1 MTADEIRAFR
11 ENEIGKYPD
20 TLNCQ
25 HTYLTAEI
33 AAQLAQL
40 NVTLERLARAVEQ
53 SLPTPT
59 CFRCQ
64 ELPECDLC
72 ERVGHETR
80 NCPSKS
86 R

>member
-1 MTADEIRAFR
+1 MIHDPKVEVFMGG
-11 ENEIGKYPD
+11 EYPSTID
-20 TLNCQ
+20 AKKIA
-25 HTYLTAEI
+25 LTGEI
-33 AAQLAQL
+33 AIQLALL
-40 NVTLERLARAVEQ
+40 NATLERLARAVEQ

-80 NCPSKS
+80 NCPSKP